1 MTKRDEFNKKQLASG
16 KLTVPMVSELVE
28 YWQTGHGLQVDG
40 MAGDRETIPSIQFA
54 LSDESPPKES
64 TARLGLRGI
73 VVKLTREQ
81 IVTRAMY
88 LAGRA
93 RLEDLDQHVR
103 KEDAPSECPTIYY
116 LLKGHNGGKD
126 PTASDPSDRWS
137 NPGSTFVNVTC
148 DCSGGNAWMHGF
160 DRFQP
165 KRFSHIYDG
174 WINTDSKMMDASGPQ
189 KCFRSVGRPEPGT
202 IIVYKTH
209 KRNGKTIIGH
219 EGTVVGY
226 RGDLSKWDPKVR
238 KNWSLIDVVDVS
250 ARGAGQRA
258 NLLRDGSWWYGV
270 DSMFLESVM
279 VP

>member
-1 MTKRDEFNKKQLASG
+1 MSKRDDFNKKQLSSG
-16 KLTVPMVSELVE
+16 KLTVPMVSELIE

-40 MAGDRETIPSIQFA
+40 MAGERETIPSIQFA
-54 LSDESPPKES
+54 LSDEAQPKEPVPIQI
-64 TARLGLRGI
+64 GRGR
-73 VVKLTREQ
+73 VVKLTRDQ
-81 IVTRAMY
+81 VVKRAMY
-88 LAGRA
+88 LAGHA
-93 RLEDLDQHVR
+93 SIEELDDHVR
-103 KEDAPSECPTIYY
+103 KVDAPSECPTIYY

-126 PTASDPSDRWS
+126 PTAPDPSDRWS
-137 NPGSTFVNVTC
+137 NPGSPFVNRTC

-160 DRFQP
+160 DRYQP
-165 KRFSHIYDG
+165 KRFAHIYDG
-174 WINTDSKMMDASGPQ
+174 WINTDSKMADASGSQ

-202 IIVYKTH
+202 IIVYKT
-209 KRNGKTIIGH
+209 RGATIGH

-238 KNWSLIDVVDVS
+238 ANWRLIDVVDVS

-270 DSMFLESVM
+270 GSMFLESIM